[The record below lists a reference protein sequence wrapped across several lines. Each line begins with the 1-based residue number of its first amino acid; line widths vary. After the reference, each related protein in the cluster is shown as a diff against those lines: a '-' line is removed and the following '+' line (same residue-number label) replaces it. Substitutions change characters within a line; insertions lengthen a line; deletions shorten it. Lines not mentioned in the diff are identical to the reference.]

1 MSTQPS
7 NKTNRKPN
15 YVKIPPDATDDQIH
29 ALAKSILV
37 AWFGLNPQESPDH
50 VSTKDRSTNTDEDEK
65 PKASQE

>member
-1 MSTQPS
+1 MSTQPD

-29 ALAKSILV
+29 ALAKYILV
-37 AWFGLNPQESPDH
+37 TWFGRDPQESPDH
-50 VSTKDRSTNTDEDEK
+50 VPPKTNEDEL